1 MAVTQAQVAQLY
13 VALFNRA
20 AEGEGLRNWMADGA
34 NKTVAQLADSMLQA
48 PAVRTYFNGSI
59 DNDKDYIETIYKNI
73 LGKDYSQDPN
83 GIDSWV
89 KHLQAGHTRGET
101 LVKLFEVA
109 QSDIARAADPVA
121 AQTFANKTAIS
132 EYVSQR
138 IGNVSQDEEGNY
150 NYTLFK
156 QIISDTNATNL
167 AHQKRLV
174 DDAVKINF
182 TTNDDNLVGNS
193 SDNIYETVVS
203 GFMGTNTFQPN
214 DKLDAGRGN
223 DTLKVSLDTNF
234 TGLTTGYVK
243 NVENLEL
250 TNTSNAVRYF
260 NMNNI
265 ENIKNIVMIGNY
277 ATRLTNES
285 NIATLTASDVKQGE
299 IAIVYNPATVSG
311 SNDTQELFLENVG
324 TKDQKVGVNFSGI
337 ENLNITTKTQASFIS
352 GVDNKNVNI
361 TGAVSLDVETSQNV
375 ENIDASTFAG
385 NLTADVTAS
394 TAIKTIKGGSG
405 KDTFKFASVAGANPN
420 LTIDGGANEDSVEF
434 TNLNGSR
441 RLNAN
446 NVENVTF
453 VKNNDG
459 TLDLANAQSVKSVT
473 VARDSNYVSATN
485 SAIDTLNVDTN
496 KGEAFVTNITTPGLK
511 TINYVNSNPDEHHY
525 LNWSAG
531 TTRAVVANE
540 ATKIALKIDARS
552 NVHHIG
558 TDGPPDTR
566 GASEYLEASK
576 MKSIDINID
585 KSADINKYQAV
596 SYWLKD
602 AVSLETINYVNKND
616 ENSFTI
622 KVKTMNDDKSND
634 FDKVH
639 TLNVKTGNGFGIFET
654 YILDPK
660 RIALKNISEI
670 NLEGVVQIDGTSN
683 SDIVLGE
690 LGSASSLHGV
700 NLIARNLNEL
710 STFNVI
716 TNTQVNARFNLN
728 LENIQGNVAIG
739 EQDAIEN
746 PTPLI
751 KSGNTVVTAKNL
763 QKNFTF
769 ANLDADTIATNS
781 TDNVRLVLDKVKGD
795 VKFGTIKNLS
805 SLDGDFRNIDKTL
818 VIGHMINSKSN
829 SAVSLNLENIKENV
843 SLGGIKSSRL
853 DIKAKNLDKDFMVT
867 GGLVLMGATNSVAH
881 DANFSFDG
889 IKGSVRIG
897 DIFNFN
903 NIKFDAKNVDGS
915 FDLDTFDN
923 VADDATVTY
932 NFKNMNGNVN
942 AGDVNYGSN
951 NAVGLKYSLTADNLA
966 QRLQIGTIGIKES
979 SPTDI
984 HEGSVNIDAGMTQG
998 QVAIGTI
1005 TTGADST
1012 IKIDLSQSLQANNVG
1027 NITGGNVT
1035 FKSSVIS
1042 PTVQAVNIALVARE
1056 GINVAPKAHV
1066 TGSVGQDEF
1075 VFGFGSG
1082 GSDDAKSYTVTGDL
1096 GDGWDNYL
1104 FDISTSSI
1112 AKLKK
1117 VDFSGLKN
1125 VEEGVINLDGTV
1137 LATNTQSD
1145 SKSLNII
1152 GTDGNDTF
1160 NISGALVSGTT
1171 SKPYVLVLEGGRGLD
1186 EYKLIATY
1194 TDTDVTKYVAIKG
1207 IKKLD
1212 KITLGTAVT
1221 DNEIKKISTYLDNET
1236 SLKNAV
1242 NKVLNAADASATANT
1257 TYAFMYKNDTYLI
1270 QDANGGQDD
1279 ITTNDSLI
1287 KLAGYHIDNLNPYV
1301 SGTEITI

>member
-1 MAVTQAQVAQLY
+1 
-13 VALFNRA
+13 
-20 AEGEGLRNWMADGA
+20 
-34 NKTVAQLADSMLQA
+34 
-48 PAVRTYFNGSI
+48 
-59 DNDKDYIETIYKNI
+59 
-73 LGKDYSQDPN
+73 
-83 GIDSWV
+83 
-89 KHLQAGHTRGET
+89 
-101 LVKLFEVA
+101 
-109 QSDIARAADPVA
+109 
-121 AQTFANKTAIS
+121 
-132 EYVSQR
+132 
-138 IGNVSQDEEGNY
+138 
-150 NYTLFK
+150 
-156 QIISDTNATNL
+156 
-167 AHQKRLV
+167 
-174 DDAVKINF
+174 
-182 TTNDDNLVGNS
+182 
-193 SDNIYETVVS
+193 
-203 GFMGTNTFQPN
+203 
-214 DKLDAGRGN
+214 
-223 DTLKVSLDTNF
+223 
-234 TGLTTGYVK
+234 
-243 NVENLEL
+243 
-250 TNTSNAVRYF
+250 
-260 NMNNI
+260 
-265 ENIKNIVMIGNY
+265 
-277 ATRLTNES
+277 
-285 NIATLTASDVKQGE
+285 
-299 IAIVYNPATVSG
+299 
-311 SNDTQELFLENVG
+311 
-324 TKDQKVGVNFSGI
+324 
-337 ENLNITTKTQASFIS
+337 
-352 GVDNKNVNI
+352 
-361 TGAVSLDVETSQNV
+361 
-375 ENIDASTFAG
+375 
-385 NLTADVTAS
+385 
-394 TAIKTIKGGSG
+394 
-405 KDTFKFASVAGANPN
+405 
-420 LTIDGGANEDSVEF
+420 
-434 TNLNGSR
+434 
-441 RLNAN
+441 
-446 NVENVTF
+446 
-453 VKNNDG
+453 
-459 TLDLANAQSVKSVT
+459 
-473 VARDSNYVSATN
+473 
-485 SAIDTLNVDTN
+485 
-496 KGEAFVTNITTPGLK
+496 
-511 TINYVNSNPDEHHY
+511 
-525 LNWSAG
+525 
-531 TTRAVVANE
+531 
-540 ATKIALKIDARS
+540 
-552 NVHHIG
+552 
-558 TDGPPDTR
+558 
-566 GASEYLEASK
+566 
-576 MKSIDINID
+576 
-585 KSADINKYQAV
+585 
-596 SYWLKD
+596 
-602 AVSLETINYVNKND
+602 
-616 ENSFTI
+616 
-622 KVKTMNDDKSND
+622 
-634 FDKVH
+634 
-639 TLNVKTGNGFGIFET
+639 
-654 YILDPK
+654 
-660 RIALKNISEI
+660 
-670 NLEGVVQIDGTSN
+670 
-683 SDIVLGE
+683 
-690 LGSASSLHGV
+690 
-700 NLIARNLNEL
+700 
-710 STFNVI
+710 
-716 TNTQVNARFNLN
+716 
-728 LENIQGNVAIG
+728 
-739 EQDAIEN
+739 
-746 PTPLI
+746 
-751 KSGNTVVTAKNL
+751 
-763 QKNFTF
+763 
-769 ANLDADTIATNS
+769 
-781 TDNVRLVLDKVKGD
+781 
-795 VKFGTIKNLS
+795 
-805 SLDGDFRNIDKTL
+805 
-818 VIGHMINSKSN
+818 
-829 SAVSLNLENIKENV
+829 
-843 SLGGIKSSRL
+843 
-853 DIKAKNLDKDFMVT
+853 MVT
-867 GGLVLMGATNSVAH
+867 GVFDLMGATNSVAH

>member
-1 MAVTQAQVAQLY
+1 
-13 VALFNRA
+13 
-20 AEGEGLRNWMADGA
+20 
-34 NKTVAQLADSMLQA
+34 
-48 PAVRTYFNGSI
+48 
-59 DNDKDYIETIYKNI
+59 
-73 LGKDYSQDPN
+73 
-83 GIDSWV
+83 
-89 KHLQAGHTRGET
+89 
-101 LVKLFEVA
+101 
-109 QSDIARAADPVA
+109 
-121 AQTFANKTAIS
+121 
-132 EYVSQR
+132 
-138 IGNVSQDEEGNY
+138 
-150 NYTLFK
+150 
-156 QIISDTNATNL
+156 
-167 AHQKRLV
+167 
-174 DDAVKINF
+174 
-182 TTNDDNLVGNS
+182 
-193 SDNIYETVVS
+193 
-203 GFMGTNTFQPN
+203 
-214 DKLDAGRGN
+214 
-223 DTLKVSLDTNF
+223 
-234 TGLTTGYVK
+234 
-243 NVENLEL
+243 
-250 TNTSNAVRYF
+250 
-260 NMNNI
+260 MNNI

-324 TKDQKVGVNFSGI
+324 NKTDDLVSNPNYNYHKNHVGVKFDGI
-337 ENLNITTKTQASFIS
+337 ETLNITTKTQASYIKD
-352 GVDNKNVNI
+352 VDNKNVNI
-361 TGAVSLDVETSQNV
+361 TGAVSLDVKTTSNV

-496 KGEAFVTNITTPGLK
+496 KGEAFDLTLTSPVALTVNYVNSKPDEYHSFPRTGDFHRAIIADEATSVNLNIDGYTNIQDQPKHPMIDISAPREYLQAAKAKTININIAKTTDINKYYADSYQLK
-511 TINYVNSNPDEHHY
+511 NVTALQTINYVNE
-525 LNWSAG
+525 
-531 TTRAVVANE
+531 
-540 ATKIALKIDARS
+540 
-552 NVHHIG
+552 
-558 TDGPPDTR
+558 
-566 GASEYLEASK
+566 
-576 MKSIDINID
+576 
-585 KSADINKYQAV
+585 
-596 SYWLKD
+596 
-602 AVSLETINYVNKND
+602 ND
-616 ENSFTI
+616 ENRT
-622 KVKTMNDDKSND
+622 VDDVDSGFDLRTRNMDSNNSSD
-634 FDKVH
+634 LDNLS
-639 TLNVKTGNGFGIFET
+639 TLNVKTGNKFNIEEQGGDAYPAPRPF
-654 YILDPK
+654 K

-670 NLEGVVQIDGTSN
+670 NLQGILKSDGTSN
-683 SDIVLGE
+683 ADVSLGH
-690 LGSASSLHGV
+690 LGHASSIHGI
-700 NLIARNLNEL
+700 NFTAKNLNEL

-716 TNTQVNARFNLN
+716 TNTQINARFNLN

-867 GGLVLMGATNSVAH
+867 GVFDLMGATNSVAH

>member
-20 AEGEGLRNWMADGA
+20 AEGDAPRNWMADGA

-375 ENIDASTFAG
+375 ESIDASTFAG

-453 VKNNDG
+453 VKDNNG

-473 VARDSNYVSATN
+473 AARDSNYVSATN

-867 GGLVLMGATNSVAH
+867 GVFDLMGATNSVAH

-1221 DNEIKKISTYLDNET
+1221 DNEIKKYPRT
-1236 SLKNAV
+1236 
-1242 NKVLNAADASATANT
+1242 
-1257 TYAFMYKNDTYLI
+1257 
-1270 QDANGGQDD
+1270 
-1279 ITTNDSLI
+1279 
-1287 KLAGYHIDNLNPYV
+1287 
-1301 SGTEITI
+1301 

>member
-324 TKDQKVGVNFSGI
+324 NKTDDLVSNPNYNYHKNHVGVKFDGI
-337 ENLNITTKTQASFIS
+337 ETLNITTKTQASYIKD
-352 GVDNKNVNI
+352 VDNKNVNI
-361 TGAVSLDVETSQNV
+361 TGAVSLDVKTTENV

-459 TLDLANAQSVKSVT
+459 TLDLANAQSVKGVTATRKNNTVSVT
-473 VARDSNYVSATN
+473 N
-485 SAIDTLNVDTN
+485 SGIETLTIDTDTDGAYKINV
-496 KGEAFVTNITTPGLK
+496 TTATLK
-511 TINYVNSNPDEHHY
+511 TINFTDRDLDSYTSDTPAAHREIIANNATELTFNMDKYARVKDGGTGDLLESSSVKKISFNIAKSDDE
-525 LNWSAG
+525 
-531 TTRAVVANE
+531 
-540 ATKIALKIDARS
+540 LKYTVD
-552 NVHHIG
+552 
-558 TDGPPDTR
+558 
-566 GASEYLEASK
+566 
-576 MKSIDINID
+576 
-585 KSADINKYQAV
+585 
-596 SYWLKD
+596 SYRLQNT
-602 AVSLETINYVNKND
+602 VSLETINYINEGKD
-616 ENSFTI
+616 FTLNL
-622 KVKTMNDDKSND
+622 KDATVDAAKLA
-634 FDKVH
+634 
-639 TLNVKTGNGFGIFET
+639 TLNVKTANKFNIKDLTTSSE
-654 YILDPK
+654 
-660 RIALKNISEI
+660 ANLKVISEI
-670 NLEGVVQIDGTSN
+670 NLQGVIKSDGTIDSEV
-683 SDIVLGE
+683 VLGN
-690 LGSASSLHGV
+690 LGHASSLHGI
-700 NLIARNLNEL
+700 NLTAKDLKAL
-710 STFNVI
+710 TVGTVT
-716 TNTQVNARFNLN
+716 TNTQINARFNVN
-728 LENIQGNVAIG
+728 LENIKEDVTFGNV
-739 EQDAIEN
+739 
-746 PTPLI
+746 
-751 KSGNTVVTAKNL
+751 KSGNTVVIAKNL
-763 QKNFTF
+763 GKDFTF
-769 ANLDADTIATNS
+769 GNLDADTIATNS
-781 TDNVRLVLDKVKGD
+781 TDNVRFVFDKVKGD
-795 VKFGTIKNLS
+795 VTFGNITNLS
-805 SLDGDFRNIDKTL
+805 SLDGDFRNIDKSLT
-818 VIGHMINSKSN
+818 IGSITNSKGN
-829 SAVSLNLENIKENV
+829 SAIALNLDNIKKDVN
-843 SLGGIKSSRL
+843 LGSMQSTKL
-853 DIKAKNLDKDFMVT
+853 DITAKGLGKDFTVGNLDVMATATSTVT
-867 GGLVLMGATNSVAH
+867 HN
-881 DANFSFDG
+881 ANISFDG
-889 IKGSVRIG
+889 VAGNIQLANVEK
-897 DIFNFN
+897 FN
-903 NIKFDAKNVDGS
+903 NVKFDAKNVEG
-915 FDLDTFDN
+915 TFTVGN
-923 VADDATVTY
+923 FTNMMEKATANFNFNNMSQLVKLGNFNGTATTDSSGVKY
-932 NFKNMNGNVN
+932 N
-942 AGDVNYGSN
+942 
-951 NAVGLKYSLTADNLA
+951 LTADNLA
-966 QRLQIGTIGIKES
+966 QGLTIGNIGIKES
-979 SPTDI
+979 GLTNVKN
-984 HEGSVNIDAGMTQG
+984 GLVNIDSGRTEG
-998 QVAIGTI
+998 TVTIGNVTV
-1005 TTGADST
+1005 GADST
-1012 IKIDLSQSLQANNVG
+1012 VKIDLSQSLQVNTVG
-1027 NITGGNVT
+1027 TITGGNVT
-1035 FKSSVIS
+1035 FKSSAIS
-1042 PTVQAVNIALVARE
+1042 HTNGSNGVDISLASTT
-1056 GINVAPKAHV
+1056 GINVDPKANV
-1066 TGSVGQDEF
+1066 TGSVGQD
-1075 VFGFGSG
+1075 VFNFKFRDEGSSTFSG
-1082 GSDDAKSYTVTGDL
+1082 KTYAVGGDL
-1096 GDGWDNYL
+1096 GDGMDKYTLDLNVTANNL
-1104 FDISTSSI
+1104 KTIDLSALKNAEKGTITLGGSSI
-1112 AKLKK
+1112 A
-1117 VDFSGLKN
+1117 
-1125 VEEGVINLDGTV
+1125 IN
-1137 LATNTQSD
+1137 N
-1145 SKSLNII
+1145 KSLTVK
-1152 GTDGNDTF
+1152 GTDGDDTF
-1160 NISGALVSGTT
+1160 NVDGALTDPTSV
-1171 SKPYVLVLEGGRGLD
+1171 SKPNVLTLEGGRGSD
-1186 EYKLIATY
+1186 IYNIGAAAKTN
-1194 TDTDVTKYVAIKG
+1194 TDASKYVSISNIKHG
-1207 IKKLD
+1207 DKVKIDGATSWAKYDASDLD
-1212 KITLGTAVT
+1212 TK
-1221 DNEIKKISTYLDNET
+1221 D
-1236 SLKNAV
+1236 SLKEAANEVLAHSGANV
-1242 NKVLNAADASATANT
+1242 ANKIWAF
-1257 TYAFMYKNDTYLI
+1257 TYKSDTYLL
-1270 QDANGGQDD
+1270 QDGTGTGSTIAASDH
-1279 ITTNDSLI
+1279 LV
-1287 KLAGYHIDNLNPYV
+1287 KLAGYHIDNLNPYF
-1301 SGTEITI
+1301 SGGELTL